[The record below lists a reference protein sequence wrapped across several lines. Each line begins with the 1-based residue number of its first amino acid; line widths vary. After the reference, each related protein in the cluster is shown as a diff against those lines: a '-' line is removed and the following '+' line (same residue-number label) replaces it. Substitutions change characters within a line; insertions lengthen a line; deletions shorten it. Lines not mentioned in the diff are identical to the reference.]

1 MKTLQDWVYNVEA
14 GPIRVWL
21 VRIAL
26 VFLVVGMSAYI
37 GIREFN
43 GLRTFEAMDL
53 AQQARQLAEGK
64 GFTTLLIRPLGLWQ
78 VRANLENAA
87 PPVTAFPETLTPPL
101 YPVLL
106 AAGFKAGMISK
117 LISFELSAEEL
128 KGFRTFPPDLVVLV
142 FHLGLLVGVA
152 YLVYAWAA
160 RQFDIGTGVLAVVFF
175 LGSSPVWSQAV
186 SGGPTLLTILLYALA
201 GWFFCLGSS
210 GEDGEEGAE
219 GDEGTGRGG
228 LWLGAAGLALGAAA
242 LVQVLQ
248 VWAVLAAAGL
258 AWVVLR
264 RGKWMMVAGLVLM
277 LGLFAGWM
285 VRLWMVSGNPIGLNW
300 AFLLA
305 DSPRFPGEMIWRTY
319 TFEIEKTDVWRRMGG
334 SILRGFTDLV
344 SQGPA
349 VTGNAV
355 AGTLAL
361 VAGLHAF
368 RRPSA
373 AAGRNLWGG
382 LAVVL
387 ILATAFV
394 QRSKETDGHG
404 ILMALLPATCVY
416 GAAYLWIV
424 IERWKPHL
432 VLLGRLFAILVAL
445 VACWPTLARVFL
457 PEPPPFAYPP
467 TYPPIFLFMR
477 SWFEPGELQASD
489 LPAAEAWYVEQPTLW
504 LPTTREDFLKIHDR
518 VAPVFS
524 ILLTPASSD
533 ARMYSQMLAENSE
546 WSEWADLIRRQK
558 PPDLPQAFAT
568 SLPPNN
574 DYLLLSIQKRWN

>member
-14 GPIRVWL
+14 GPIRAWL

-26 VFLVVGMSAYI
+26 FLLVVGLSAYI

-64 GFTTLLIRPLGLWQ
+64 GFTTLLIRPLALWQ
-78 VRANLENAA
+78 VRANLEDAA
-87 PPVTAFPETLTPPL
+87 PAVTAFPETLTPPL

-106 AAGFKAGMISK
+106 AACFKAGMVSK
-117 LISFELSAEEL
+117 LISFELSAEAL
-128 KGFRTFPPDLVVLV
+128 KGFRLFPPDTVVLV
-142 FHLGLLVGVA
+142 FQLVLLVGA
-152 YLVYAWAA
+152 AFLVYGWAQS
-160 RQFDIGTGVLAVVFF
+160 QFDVGTGVLAVVFF
-175 LGSSPVWSQAV
+175 LGSSPIWTHAV
-186 SGGPTLLTILLYALA
+186 AGGATLLVVFLYALA
-201 GWFFCLGSS
+201 GWLFCQGMARE
-210 GEDGEEGAE
+210 EDAATAE
-219 GDEGTGRGG
+219 SRRPWVWFLGTGVVLG
-228 LWLGAAGLALGAAA
+228 LTA
-242 LVQVLQ
+242 LVQVIQ
-248 VWAVLAAAGL
+248 VWAVMAAIGL
-258 AWVVLR
+258 SWVLLR
-264 RGKWMMVAGLVLM
+264 RGRWGML
-277 LGLFAGWM
+277 LGLGGGLALLIVWAF
-285 VRLWMVSGNPIGLNW
+285 RLWIVSGNPIGLNW
-300 AFLLA
+300 AFFLA
-305 DSPRFPGEMIWRTY
+305 DSPRFPGETIWRTY
-319 TFEIEKTDVWRRMGG
+319 SFNIEQTDVWRRVGG

-344 SQGPA
+344 SRGPA
-349 VTGNAV
+349 LVGNAV

-361 VAGLHAF
+361 IACLHVF

-373 AAGRNLWGG
+373 TAGRNLWGG
-382 LAVVL
+382 IAMAL
-387 ILATAFV
+387 ILSTAFV
-394 QRSKETDGHG
+394 QRSPDAEGHP
-404 ILMALLPATCVY
+404 ILLVLLPVACVY

-424 IERWKPHL
+424 IERWKLHL
-432 VLLGRLFAILVAL
+432 ELLGRLFAILVAL
-445 VACWPTLARVFL
+445 VATWPALARVVL

-489 LPAAEAWYVEQPTLW
+489 LPAAEAWYAEQPTLW
-504 LPTTREDFLKIHDR
+504 LPTSREDFLKIHDR

-533 ARMYSQMLAENSE
+533 TRMYSQMLAENSE
-546 WSEWADLIRRQK
+546 WKEWADLIRRQK

>member
-14 GPIRVWL
+14 GPIRIWL

-26 VFLVVGMSAYI
+26 ALMVIGMSAYL

-43 GLRTFEAMDL
+43 GLRTFEAMDS

-64 GFTTLLIRPLGLWQ
+64 GFTTLLIRPLALWQ
-78 VRANLENAA
+78 VRANLEANA

-101 YPVLL
+101 YPSIL
-106 AAGFKAGMISK
+106 AACFKAGMISK
-117 LISFELSAEEL
+117 VISFELSAEAL
-128 KGFRTFPPDLVVLV
+128 KGFRTFPPDVVVLFLQLVLVVAAAFVV
-142 FHLGLLVGVA
+142 FF
-152 YLVYAWAA
+152 WAQK
-160 RQFDIGTGVLAVVFF
+160 QFDIGTGVLAVVFF
-175 LGSSPVWSQAV
+175 LGSSPVWTHAV
-186 SGGPTLLTILLYALA
+186 SGGPTLLVVFLYALA
-201 GWFFCLGSS
+201 GWLFCQGTCGHEEEQET
-210 GEDGEEGAE
+210 GESRRNWGW
-219 GDEGTGRGG
+219 
-228 LWLGAAGLALGAAA
+228 LLGAGVLLGLTAS
-242 LVQVLQ
+242 VQVIQ
-248 VWAVLAAAGL
+248 VWAVVCALGL
-258 AWVVLR
+258 GWVLLR
-264 RGKWMMVAGLVLM
+264 SGKWAFGFGLLLA
-277 LGLFAGWM
+277 LGLFVGWLL
-285 VRLWMVSGNPIGLNW
+285 RLWLVAGNPIGLNW
-300 AFLLA
+300 AYFLA
-305 DSPRFPGEMIWRTY
+305 DSPRFPGDTIWRSY
-319 TFEIEKTDVWRRMGG
+319 SFNMEQTDVWRRVGG

-344 SQGPA
+344 AQGPA
-349 VTGNAV
+349 LVGNAV

-361 VAGLHAF
+361 VACLHAF

-382 LAVVL
+382 VAGAL
-387 ILATAFV
+387 ILATAFI
-394 QRSKETDGHG
+394 QRDTETEGHG
-404 ILMALLPATCVY
+404 ILMALLPAACVY
-416 GAAYLWIV
+416 GAAYLWII
-424 IERWKPHL
+424 IERWKLHL
-432 VLLGRLFAILVAL
+432 ELLGRLFAILVAL
-445 VACWPTLARVFL
+445 VACWPTAARILL

-489 LPAAEAWYVEQPTLW
+489 LPAAEAWYAEQPTLW

-533 ARMYSQMLAENSE
+533 VRMYSQMLTEKSE
-546 WSEWADLIRRQK
+546 WNEWADLIRRQK

>member
-1 MKTLQDWVYNVEA
+1 MSSLHDWVYNVEA
-14 GPIRVWL
+14 GPIRAWL

-26 VFLVVGMSAYI
+26 ILLVVGMSAYI

-64 GFTTLLIRPLGLWQ
+64 GFTTLLIRPLALWQ
-78 VRANLENAA
+78 VRANLENNA
-87 PPVTAFPETLTPPL
+87 PAVTAFPETLTPPL

-106 AAGFKAGMISK
+106 AACFKAGTIAK
-117 LISFELSAEEL
+117 VISFDLSEEAL
-128 KGFRTFPPDLVVLV
+128 KGFRTFPPDLVILVLQLFLIVASASAV
-142 FHLGLLVGVA
+142 F
-152 YLVYAWAA
+152 AWAQ

-175 LGSSPVWSQAV
+175 LGSSPLWSQAV
-186 SGGPTLLTILLYALA
+186 SGGATLLVVFLYALA
-201 GWFFCLGSS
+201 GWFLCQ
-210 GEDGEEGAE
+210 
-219 GDEGTGRGG
+219 GG
-228 LWLGAAGLALGAAA
+228 LRMEDNEQSDAGGLLWPWFLAGGFLLGLTS
-242 LVQVLQ
+242 LVQIIQ
-248 VWAVLAAAGL
+248 IWPVLAA
-258 AWVVLR
+258 VVLGCLAFR
-264 RGKWMMVAGLVLM
+264 QGKWALSLGLILA
-277 LGLFAGWM
+277 LGLFAGWIL
-285 VRLWMVSGNPIGLNW
+285 RLWLVCKNPIGLNW

-305 DSPRFPGEMIWRTY
+305 DSPRFPGETVWRTY
-319 TFEIEKTDVWRRMGG
+319 TFDIEKTDVWRRVGG
-334 SILRGFTDLV
+334 SILRGFTDLIL
-344 SQGPA
+344 QGPA
-349 VTGNAV
+349 LAGNAV

-361 VAGLHAF
+361 VSGLHAF

-373 AAGRNLWGG
+373 AAGRNFWGG
-382 LAVVL
+382 VALVL

-394 QRSKETDGHG
+394 ERSKESDGHP
-404 ILMALLPATCVY
+404 ILLALLPVACVY

-424 IERWKPHL
+424 IERWKLHL
-432 VLLGRLFAILVAL
+432 ELLGRLFAILVAL
-445 VACWPTLARVFL
+445 AASWPTLARLVL

-489 LPAAEAWYVEQPTLW
+489 LPAAEAWYAEQPTLW

-518 VAPVFS
+518 VSPVFS
-524 ILLTPASSD
+524 ILFTPASSD
-533 ARMYSQMLAENSE
+533 VRMYSQMLMDNSE
-546 WSEWADLIRRQK
+546 WKEWADLIRRQK

>member
-26 VFLVVGMSAYI
+26 VLMVIGMSAYV
-37 GIREFN
+37 GVREFN

-64 GFTTLLIRPLGLWQ
+64 GFTTLLIRPLALWQ
-78 VRANLENAA
+78 VRANLESAA
-87 PPVTAFPETLTPPL
+87 PPVTAFPETLTPPV

-106 AAGFKAGMISK
+106 AACFKAGMVSK
-117 LISFELSAEEL
+117 VISFELSSEAL
-128 KGFRTFPPDLVVLV
+128 KGFRTFPPDIVVLV
-142 FHLGLLVGVA
+142 LQLMLLVSTSF
-152 YLVYAWAA
+152 LVYGWALK
-160 RQFDIGTGVLAVVFF
+160 QFDIGTAVLAVVFF
-175 LGSSPVWSQAV
+175 LGSSPVWTHAV
-186 SGGPTLLTILLYALA
+186 AGGATLLVVFLYALA
-201 GWFFCLGSS
+201 GWLFCQGTCRQEEERES
-210 GEDGEEGAE
+210 GENRQ
-219 GDEGTGRGG
+219 TW
-228 LWLGAAGLALGAAA
+228 LWLLGAGLVLGITAS
-242 LVQVLQ
+242 VQIIQ
-248 VWAVLAAAGL
+248 VWAVLAALGL
-258 AWVVLR
+258 GWMILR
-264 RGKWMMVAGLVLM
+264 GGKWLFGVGLIVA
-277 LGLFAGWM
+277 LGLFVGWLL
-285 VRLWMVSGNPIGLNW
+285 RLWLVSGNPIGLNW

-305 DSPRFPGEMIWRTY
+305 DSPRFPGDTIWRSY
-319 TFEIEKTDVWRRMGG
+319 SFNIEQTDIWRRVGG

-349 VTGNAV
+349 LVGNAV

-361 VAGLHAF
+361 VACLHAF
-368 RRPSA
+368 RRSSA
-373 AAGRNLWGG
+373 AAGRNFWGG
-382 LAVVL
+382 VAAVL
-387 ILATAFV
+387 ILATAFI
-394 QRSKETDGHG
+394 QRDSKTDGHG
-404 ILMALLPATCVY
+404 ILMALLPAACVY
-416 GAAYLWIV
+416 GSAYLWII
-424 IERWKPHL
+424 IERWKLHL
-432 VLLGRLFAILVAL
+432 ELLGRLFAILVAL
-445 VACWPTLARVFL
+445 VACWPTAARVLL

-489 LPAAEAWYVEQPTLW
+489 LPAAEAWYAEQPTLW

-518 VAPVFS
+518 VTPVFS
-524 ILLTPASSD
+524 ILFTPASSD

-546 WSEWADLIRRQK
+546 WKEWADLIRRQK

>member
-26 VFLVVGMSAYI
+26 VLLVVGMSAYI

-53 AQQARQLAEGK
+53 AQQARQIAEGK
-64 GFTTLLIRPLGLWQ
+64 GFTTLLIRPLALWQ
-78 VRANLENAA
+78 VRANLENEA
-87 PPVTAFPETLTPPL
+87 PSVAVFPETLTPPL
-101 YPVLL
+101 YPALL
-106 AAGFKAGMISK
+106 ATAFKAGMVSK
-117 LISFELSAEEL
+117 VISFELSPEAL
-128 KGFRTFPPDLVVLV
+128 KAFRTFPPDLVVLV
-142 FHLGLLVGVA
+142 LQLGLLVAAAFV
-152 YLVYAWAA
+152 VFFWAQE
-160 RQFDIGTGVLAVVFF
+160 QFDIGTGVLAVVFF
-175 LGSSPVWSQAV
+175 LGSSPLWTHAV
-186 SGGPTLLTILLYALA
+186 SGGATLLVVFLYALA
-201 GWFFCLGSS
+201 GWLFCVGAIREEQAGEVSGDAGLSWPWALAAGFLLGLS
-210 GEDGEEGAE
+210 ALVQIIQIWVVLAAM
-219 GDEGTGRGG
+219 G
-228 LWLGAAGLALGAAA
+228 LGWVILRQGKWALGVGLVLAAGLFLGW
-242 LVQVLQ
+242 LL
-248 VWAVLAAAGL
+248 
-258 AWVVLR
+258 
-264 RGKWMMVAGLVLM
+264 
-277 LGLFAGWM
+277 
-285 VRLWMVSGNPIGLNW
+285 RLWLVSGNPIGLNW

-305 DSPRFPGEMIWRTY
+305 DSPRFPGETVWRTY
-319 TFEIEKTDVWRRMGG
+319 TFDIEKTDVWRRVGG

-344 SQGPA
+344 LQGPA
-349 VTGNAV
+349 LVGNAV

-373 AAGRNLWGG
+373 SAGRNFWGG
-382 LAVVL
+382 VALVL
-387 ILATAFV
+387 IVATAFV
-394 QRSKETDGHG
+394 QRSRESEGHP
-404 ILMALLPATCVY
+404 ILLALLPVAFVY

-424 IERWKPHL
+424 IERWKLHL
-432 VLLGRLFAILVAL
+432 ELLGRLFAILVAL
-445 VACWPTLARVFL
+445 VATWPTLARVVL

-489 LPAAEAWYVEQPTLW
+489 LPAAETWYAEQPTLW

-518 VAPVFS
+518 VSPVFS
-524 ILLTPASSD
+524 ILFTPASSD

-546 WSEWADLIRRQK
+546 WKEWADLIRRQK

-574 DYLLLSIQKRWN
+574 DYLLLSVQKRWN

>member
-14 GPIRVWL
+14 GPIRLWL
-21 VRIAL
+21 VRMAL
-26 VFLVVGMSAYI
+26 VLMVVGISAYI

-64 GFTTLLIRPLGLWQ
+64 GFTTQLIRPLALWQ
-78 VRANLENAA
+78 VRANLGNEA
-87 PPVTAFPETLTPPL
+87 PPVTDFPETLTPPL
-101 YPVLL
+101 YPAVL
-106 AAGFKAGMISK
+106 AACFKAGMLSK
-117 LISFELSAEEL
+117 VISFDLSPDQL
-128 KGFRTFPPDLVVLV
+128 KGFRIYPPDHVVLV
-142 FHLGLLVGVA
+142 LQLFLLIA
-152 YLVYAWAA
+152 SAFMVYAWAKQ
-160 RQFDIGTGVLAVVFF
+160 QFDLGTGILAVVFF
-175 LGSSPVWSQAV
+175 LGTSSVWTQAV
-186 SGGPTLLTILLYALA
+186 SGGTALMNVFLYAMAGWLFCMGSTQQEEFESSGKSWFWFLA
-201 GWFFCLGSS
+201 G
-210 GEDGEEGAE
+210 
-219 GDEGTGRGG
+219 G
-228 LWLGAAGLALGAAA
+228 LFLGAAP
-242 LVQVLQ
+242 LVQAVHF
-248 VWAVLAAAGL
+248 WAILAAMGL
-258 AWVVLR
+258 GWVVLR
-264 RGKWMMVAGLVLM
+264 QGKWGLVLGLILA
-277 LGLFAGWM
+277 LGLFFGWLLQ
-285 VRLWMVSGNPIGLNW
+285 LWLSCKNPLGLNW

-305 DSPRFPGEMIWRTY
+305 DSPRFPGDMVWRTY
-319 TFEIEKTDVWRRMGG
+319 TFDIEKTDVWRRVGG

-344 SQGPA
+344 LQGPTL
-349 VTGNAV
+349 VGNSV

-361 VAGLHAF
+361 IAGLHAF

-373 AAGRNLWGG
+373 AAGRNFWGG
-382 LAVVL
+382 VALAL

-394 QRSKETDGHG
+394 QRSKEGDGHP
-404 ILMALLPATCVY
+404 ILLALLPVACVY

-424 IERWKPHL
+424 IERWKLHL
-432 VLLGRLFAILVAL
+432 ELLGRLFAILVAL
-445 VACWPTLARVFL
+445 VATWPTLARVVL

-489 LPAAEAWYVEQPTLW
+489 LPAAEAWYADQPSLW

-533 ARMYSQMLAENSE
+533 ARMYSGMLAENSE
-546 WSEWADLIRRQK
+546 WKEWADLIRRQK

>member
-14 GPIRVWL
+14 GPIRLWL

-26 VFLVVGMSAYI
+26 VLMVMGMSAYV

-64 GFTTLLIRPLGLWQ
+64 GFTTLLIRPLALWQ
-78 VRANLENAA
+78 VRANLESAA
-87 PPVTAFPETLTPPL
+87 PPVTDFPETLTPPV

-106 AAGFKAGMISK
+106 AACFKVGMVSK
-117 LISFELSAEEL
+117 VISFELSSEAL
-128 KGFRTFPPDLVVLV
+128 KGFRTFPPDIVVLV
-142 FHLGLLVGVA
+142 LQLLLLVSTSF
-152 YLVYAWAA
+152 LVYGWALK
-160 RQFDIGTGVLAVVFF
+160 QFDIGTAVLAVVFF
-175 LGSSPVWSQAV
+175 LGSSPVWTHAV
-186 SGGPTLLTILLYALA
+186 AGGATLLVVFLYALA
-201 GWFFCLGSS
+201 GWLFCQGTCRQEEERES
-210 GEDGEEGAE
+210 GENRQ
-219 GDEGTGRGG
+219 TW
-228 LWLGAAGLALGAAA
+228 LWLLGAGLVLGITAS
-242 LVQVLQ
+242 VQIIQ
-248 VWAVLAAAGL
+248 VWAVLAALGL
-258 AWVVLR
+258 GWMILR
-264 RGKWMMVAGLVLM
+264 GGKWMFGVGLIVA
-277 LGLFAGWM
+277 LGLFVGWLL
-285 VRLWMVSGNPIGLNW
+285 RLWLVSGNPIGLNW

-305 DSPRFPGEMIWRTY
+305 DSPRFPGDTIWRSY
-319 TFEIEKTDVWRRMGG
+319 SFNIEQTDIWRRVGG

-349 VTGNAV
+349 LVGNAV

-361 VAGLHAF
+361 VACLHAF
-368 RRPSA
+368 RRSSA
-373 AAGRNLWGG
+373 AAGRNFWGG
-382 LAVVL
+382 VAAVL
-387 ILATAFV
+387 ILATAFI
-394 QRSKETDGHG
+394 QRDSKTDGHG
-404 ILMALLPATCVY
+404 ILMALLPAACVY
-416 GAAYLWIV
+416 GSAYLWII
-424 IERWKPHL
+424 IERWKLHL
-432 VLLGRLFAILVAL
+432 ELLGRLFAILVAL
-445 VACWPTLARVFL
+445 VACWPTAARVLL

-489 LPAAEAWYVEQPTLW
+489 LPAAEAWYAEQPTLW

-518 VAPVFS
+518 VTPVFS
-524 ILLTPASSD
+524 ILFTPASSD

-546 WSEWADLIRRQK
+546 WKEWADLIRRQK